1 MESSVVK
8 QQDKGSCQKKEKKK
22 KRMLQKTEVSPVE
35 ENRIIKPGSE
45 IWKAQI
51 GRLWNAWN
59 TIRSKSWNA
68 FKLVI
73 SNVSEA
79 GSLPENL

>member
-45 IWKAQI
+45 I
-51 GRLWNAWN
+51 
-59 TIRSKSWNA
+59 
-68 FKLVI
+68 
-73 SNVSEA
+73 
-79 GSLPENL
+79 